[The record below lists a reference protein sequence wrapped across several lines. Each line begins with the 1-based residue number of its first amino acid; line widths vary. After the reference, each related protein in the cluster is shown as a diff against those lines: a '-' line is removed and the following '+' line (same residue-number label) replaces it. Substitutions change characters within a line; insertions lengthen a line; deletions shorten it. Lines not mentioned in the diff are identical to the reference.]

1 MSLWRSSDL
10 FATLLF
16 GWTAECATSCL
27 LPTLDLGTRWDA
39 ISTLLNVTGALF
51 TGLASGIATQ
61 RNSAA
66 LARLIPCFQGGFV
79 GVWTSFAF
87 MAEHGAEIAW
97 ESPTRF
103 RRAASYMAASL
114 ACGLGANWVGFRLGR
129 DVAALGGAAVRIAA
143 SSWLPRLL
151 AAVVVGC
158 VARAFLSL
166 SGLPRFPKGWVSD
179 PANPQFRGM
188 KEVQSLHR
196 DWKEILTGLAY
207 ATLAVVTGVVM
218 PLTGVAMP
226 LTGVVVA
233 GDHIGGWPGY
243 AETLLPWSTLRC
255 NFVALAF
262 VVGAFYLKEIHPEL
276 IRNVV
281 FIKLVSSYSGAVS
294 AFGGTCDETVQLLV
308 ARRGGLAAVN
318 LLANSG
324 VALLAAWL
332 LHLHHS
338 RYRRLELAATKI
350 SKLVR
355 QRSARKQLHELQRLH
370 SDKQLVSRLSGAL
383 SPGTA
388 EEVAMEQAVTA
399 VLHPE
404 DHECAPTTPPS
415 KLAHAMCVQP
425 HRMLLR
431 AGCTISWTR

>member
-1 MSLWRSSDL
+1 MP
-10 FATLLF
+10 
-16 GWTAECATSCL
+16 G
-27 LPTLDLGTRWDA
+27 
-39 ISTLLNVTGALF
+39 
-51 TGLASGIATQ
+51 SGPA
-61 RNSAA
+61 
-66 LARLIPCFQGGFV
+66 P
-79 GVWTSFAF
+79 
-87 MAEHGAEIAW
+87 
-97 ESPTRF
+97 
-103 RRAASYMAASL
+103 
-114 ACGLGANWVGFRLGR
+114 
-129 DVAALGGAAVRIAA
+129 
-143 SSWLPRLL
+143 
-151 AAVVVGC
+151 
-158 VARAFLSL
+158 
-166 SGLPRFPKGWVSD
+166 GLPRFPKGWVSD

-355 QRSARKQLHELQRLH
+355 QRSARKQLCAARNLPRFRLLI
-370 SDKQLVSRLSGAL
+370 SAAFLWTGMSCS
-383 SPGTA
+383 
-388 EEVAMEQAVTA
+388 
-399 VLHPE
+399 
-404 DHECAPTTPPS
+404 
-415 KLAHAMCVQP
+415 
-425 HRMLLR
+425 
-431 AGCTISWTR
+431 GCTRTSSWSRSSPAPSPPGRRRRSPSSRP